1 MSRQCNCQNFRR
13 PIMSN
18 LKIMIDNRE
27 YVGKEGDTILDVA
40 KANDIA
46 IPTLCHNEKISQTT
60 SCFVCVVKDKKNG
73 NFLPSCSAKIS
84 EGMNIESDSKAV
96 FEMRQ
101 SALNLLLSEH
111 TGDCE

>member
-1 MSRQCNCQNFRR
+1 
-13 PIMSN
+13 MSN

-60 SCFVCVVKDKKNG
+60 SCFVCVVKDKKSG
-73 NFLPSCSAKIS
+73 KFLPSCSSRIADRM
-84 EGMNIESDSKAV
+84 EIES
-96 FEMRQ
+96 
-101 SALNLLLSEH
+101 
-111 TGDCE
+111 